1 MHSPATSPTPSPA
14 AHCLVAALLG
24 WVAGTGAQ
32 VLQPALWPAWMYALL
47 LVGVLAALF
56 VLRRWRFPAL
66 WLLCA
71 ALAAFSCTGFR
82 AAQRVQLA
90 PQLDGQA
97 LTLTGVVAALP
108 QRTASGWRFLFEVEE
123 AQHAGMP
130 PRVLLTWRA
139 PDCLMPEAQKPCT
152 PAQAAW
158 PAQLRAGER
167 WRLEARVQRPH
178 GQLNPHGFDWELWLW
193 ARGIAATGSVR
204 MNAAPPALLD
214 AAAGVPLLRL
224 RQHMYG
230 RIKAALADGDARAA
244 GIVAALALGE
254 QSAVARA
261 DWGVFRRTG
270 TAHLMV
276 VSGLHITLLAW
287 LAYLLTE
294 RLWRFSARLRLPLCD
309 WASAPTAARLGA
321 LAAAALY
328 AALSGWGV
336 PAQRTLL
343 MLAAA
348 LLPHF
353 CGLRLPWALTLLLA
367 CAAVLAFDPWALT
380 QPGFWLSFA
389 AVGVLLAAGFRDAP
403 AASVRHAALGYAR
416 RLLGAQARLTLAL
429 APLTLLLFGQASLMA
444 LAANIVAIPWVTLL
458 AVPLALA
465 GLLCAPLWKVAAAL
479 LAPLLATLDWLA
491 AWPQAAFTLPAAPW
505 PLAVLAVAG
514 ALLAAIRLPLA
525 MRLA

>member
-1 MHSPATSPTPSPA
+1 MNPPIPSASTA
-14 AHCLVAALLG
+14 AHCFVAALLG
-24 WVAGTGAQ
+24 WVAGTGVQ
-32 VLQPALWPAWMYALL
+32 VLQPALWPAWKYALL
-47 LVGVLAALF
+47 LAGALAALF
-56 VLRRWRFPAL
+56 ALRRWRFPAL

-71 ALAAFSCTGFR
+71 LITSVAAFACTGWR

-123 AQHAGMP
+123 AQHEGVP
-130 PRVLLTWRA
+130 PCVLLTWRA

-167 WRLEARVQRPH
+167 WRFEARVQRPH
-178 GQLNPHGFDWELWLW
+178 GQLTPHGFDWELWLW
-193 ARGIAATGSVR
+193 ARGIAATGSVLQG
-204 MNAAPPALLD
+204 AGAPPPALLD
-214 AAAGVPLLRL
+214 AAAGVPLQRL

-230 RIKAALADGDARAA
+230 RIKVALADGEARTA

-261 DWGVFRRTG
+261 DWDVFRRTG

-287 LAYLLTE
+287 LAYLFTE

-336 PAQRTLL
+336 PAQCTL
-343 MLAAA
+343 
-348 LLPHF
+348 F
-353 CGLRLPWALTLLLA
+353 
-367 CAAVLAFDPWALT
+367 
-380 QPGFWLSFA
+380 SKK
-389 AVGVLLAAGFRDAP
+389 
-403 AASVRHAALGYAR
+403 
-416 RLLGAQARLTLAL
+416 
-429 APLTLLLFGQASLMA
+429 
-444 LAANIVAIPWVTLL
+444 I
-458 AVPLALA
+458 
-465 GLLCAPLWKVAAAL
+465 K
-479 LAPLLATLDWLA
+479 
-491 AWPQAAFTLPAAPW
+491 
-505 PLAVLAVAG
+505 
-514 ALLAAIRLPLA
+514 
-525 MRLA
+525 

>member
-1 MHSPATSPTPSPA
+1 MPAPSAPSATHAA

-32 VLQPALWPAWMYALL
+32 VLQPTLWRPASYALL
-47 LVGVLAALF
+47 MAGALAALF
-56 VLRRWRFPAL
+56 ALRRWRFPAL

-90 PQLDGQA
+90 PHLDGQT

-108 QRTASGWRFLFEVEE
+108 QRTASGWRFLFEIEE

-130 PRVLLTWRA
+130 PRVLLTWRT

-158 PAQLRAGER
+158 PAQLRASER

-214 AAAGVPLLRL
+214 AAAGVSLQRL
-224 RQHMYG
+224 RQHMYE

-261 DWGVFRRTG
+261 DWEVFRRTG

-309 WASAPTAARLGA
+309 LASAPTAARLGA

-336 PAQRTLL
+336 PAQCTL
-343 MLAAA
+343 
-348 LLPHF
+348 F
-353 CGLRLPWALTLLLA
+353 
-367 CAAVLAFDPWALT
+367 
-380 QPGFWLSFA
+380 S
-389 AVGVLLAAGFRDAP
+389 
-403 AASVRHAALGYAR
+403 
-416 RLLGAQARLTLAL
+416 
-429 APLTLLLFGQASLMA
+429 
-444 LAANIVAIPWVTLL
+444 
-458 AVPLALA
+458 
-465 GLLCAPLWKVAAAL
+465 
-479 LAPLLATLDWLA
+479 
-491 AWPQAAFTLPAAPW
+491 
-505 PLAVLAVAG
+505 
-514 ALLAAIRLPLA
+514 
-525 MRLA
+525 